1 MQQLDSLTELTTAL
15 HTCTAYIGYSPRPD
29 ELTYTDISLLP
40 QHIFKDEMIIP
51 CDRHVDPFGCANECI
66 QKFKDTLPCMFI
78 PGTAFDRFGARYGH
92 GGGWFDRFLSY
103 IPKEWV
109 RIGVI
114 QKERFSDTPLE
125 QELWDE
131 PMDWVLIFD
140 SLTSS
145 WEVVQVSP
153 PRV

>member
-1 MQQLDSLTELTTAL
+1 MHQLDSLNELTTAL
-15 HTCTAYIGYSPRPD
+15 HTCTAYIGYSALPD
-29 ELTYTDISLLP
+29 ELTYTNISFLP
-40 QHIFKDEMIIP
+40 QHIFREGMIIP
-51 CDRHVDPFGCANECI
+51 CDMSVDPLGCANECI
-66 QKFKDTLPCMFI
+66 QKFQDTLPCLFI
-78 PGTAFDRFGARYGH
+78 PGTAFDNFGTRHGR

-109 RIGVI
+109 RVGII
-114 QKERFSDTPLE
+114 QKERFSYVPLE

-131 PMDWVLIFD
+131 PVDWVLIFN
-140 SLTSS
+140 SVSPS